1 MFLSI
6 DIDYSPHFLNLFVAQ
21 TGDSSNPIS
30 SKNKEIEDIL
40 SFGGSD
46 DSYLNFTQK
55 HDANTRVDLESLLEK
70 KEMASAP
77 WDTLNE
83 KMEGQ
88 KSINERKDSLNQ
100 INAFAESPLSNH
112 ENKGDLS
119 PISNGRNSLRT
130 SLDKAIIGHGVMV
143 HTFIADPNNPE
154 ELSIFEGDAVDIVDV
169 LDEGWMVVRDP
180 SGHQGL
186 VPKSYVEILNMT
198 GTSDKLKSTMNSDPW
213 GSMLTETVGMS
224 SPVQDASTTRD
235 VFNQQAASIGGVPTG
250 ESWGPAPE
258 PDVSIESPSKVEMIP
273 ERQNSFSNPFIG
285 HRRQLSGS
293 SRHGRTFSGA
303 SDLYGSLPGSP
314 SRGPEKVIAVGFEGE
329 MEGELSVQPGDKV
342 KILSDIGGWTKVFR
356 PSDGKA
362 GLIPD
367 WAIQS

>member
-1 MFLSI
+1 
-6 DIDYSPHFLNLFVAQ
+6 
-21 TGDSSNPIS
+21 
-30 SKNKEIEDIL
+30 
-40 SFGGSD
+40 
-46 DSYLNFTQK
+46 LNFTQK

-70 KEMASAP
+70 KETASAP
-77 WDTLNE
+77 WDMSNE
-83 KMEGQ
+83 KMEGH

-100 INAFAESPLSNH
+100 INAFAESPLSNR
-112 ENKGDLS
+112 ENNTDLS

-130 SLDKAIIGHGVMV
+130 SLDNAIIGHGVMA

-169 LDEGWMVVRDP
+169 LGEGWMVVRDP

-198 GTSDKLKSTMNSDPW
+198 GASDKLKSEMSSDPW
-213 GSMLTETVGMS
+213 GSMLTETVDMS
-224 SPVQDASTTRD
+224 SPAHDASTTRD
-235 VFNQQAASIGGVPTG
+235 FFLNRQATSMGGVPTG

-258 PDVSIESPSKVEMIP
+258 PDVSIESPSKVDHIP
-273 ERQNSFSNPFIG
+273 ERQNSFSNPFVG

-314 SRGPEKVIAVGFEGE
+314 SRGPEKTVVVGFQGE

-342 KILSDIGGWTKVFR
+342 KVLSDIGGWTKVFR